1 MSFFHLWDFQSS
13 DLDNHKESID
23 LLLQDYSR

>member
-1 MSFFHLWDFQSS
+1 MSFFRLWDFQSS

-23 LLLQDYSR
+23 LLLQHYS